1 MADHRQ
7 TSSSDARH
15 AGSFGAAADG
25 VAHGESASQLLG
37 AASLLIVPVLL
48 YFLVEPS
55 LQDAAASAI
64 LGGLAYL
71 VPAPLLLRRDRG
83 AHPHASASRHGHPR

>member
-7 TSSSDARH
+7 TSASDARH
-15 AGSFGAAADG
+15 LGSFGAAAEG
-25 VAHGESASQLLG
+25 VVHRESAGQLLG
-37 AASLLIVPVLL
+37 AAALLIVPVLL

-64 LGGLAYL
+64 LGALAYL
-71 VPAPLLLRRDRG
+71 VPAPLLLRRERG
-83 AHPHASASRHGHPR
+83 AHTHASASRHGHPR